1 MKKLL
6 KNRLR
11 RKKQTTPSRI
21 TNDTVA
27 EHRERVIAGGKRYK
41 YPLQYTRRKLISN
54 TIIIAAVTVVAM
66 LILGWWQLY
75 IAQNS
80 NAFFYRLT
88 RLAPIP
94 VASVDGEAAKY
105 SDYLLNYR
113 ASEHYLK
120 RYDEIRP
127 DSDDG
132 RLQLQYKRREAL
144 DIALADAYA
153 RQVAREHGLSVSN
166 EEVEQVTASL
176 RSAAN
181 GVLSE
186 ETSNVSLQRVL
197 GLSND
202 DLALLVRN
210 SLLRAKAAFAID
222 QQADRMKR
230 TVADAINSA
239 DNDLEKAAA
248 ALNRERDGSVQ
259 YGVSGL
265 VNTSV
270 SFGGIPARQIAEMDV
285 NQVTTTPIQS
295 VTSDGY
301 YFVKLLQK
309 NDTQV
314 NFAFIRIPLTEFSK
328 RLQQLKDDDKVNE
341 YITIR
346 IDQPDE
352 QSNSEEE

>member
-1 MKKLL
+1 MKKLFQ
-6 KNRLR
+6 KRHS
-11 RKKQTTPSRI
+11 KKAPSRI
-21 TNDTVA
+21 TNETVA
-27 EHRERVIAGGKRYK
+27 EHRERIIAGGKRYK

-54 TIIIAAVTVVAM
+54 TIIIAVVAIMAM

-80 NAFFYRLT
+80 SAFFYRLT
-88 RLAPIP
+88 RLAPVP
-94 VASVDGEAAKY
+94 VASVDGTQARY

-132 RLQLQYKRREAL
+132 RLQLQYKQREAL
-144 DIALADAYA
+144 DIALADAFA
-153 RQVAREHGLSVSN
+153 RQVAREHGLSVSQ
-166 EEVEQVTASL
+166 EEIDSVISNL

-181 GVLSE
+181 GILSE
-186 ETSNVSLQRVL
+186 ETSSVSLQRVL
-197 GLSND
+197 GLSGD
-202 DLALLVRN
+202 DLSLLVRN
-210 SLLRAKAAFAID
+210 SLLRSKAAFAVD
-222 QQADRMKR
+222 DEADSMRR
-230 TVADAINSA
+230 VVSDAIAKN
-239 DNDLEKAAA
+239 DDDLEKAAQT
-248 ALNRERDGSVQ
+248 LNQEREGSVL

-270 SFGGIPARQIAEMDV
+270 SIGGISASQIADMEV
-285 NQVTTTPIQS
+285 GQVSRTPLQS
-295 VTSDGY
+295 VTTDGY

-314 NFAFIRIPLTEFSK
+314 NFSFIRIPLTEFSK
-328 RLQQLKDDDKVNE
+328 RLQNLKDEGKVNE

-346 IDQPDE
+346 IDQPE
-352 QSNSEEE
+352 QSDSQESQ

>member
-1 MKKLL
+1 MKKLFQ
-6 KNRLR
+6 KR
-11 RKKQTTPSRI
+11 RSKKAPSRI
-21 TNDTVA
+21 TNETVA
-27 EHRERVIAGGKRYK
+27 EHRERIIAGGKRYK

-54 TIIIAAVTVVAM
+54 TIIIAAVALLAM

-75 IAQNS
+75 VAQNS
-80 NAFFYRLT
+80 SAFFYRLT
-88 RLAPIP
+88 RIAPVP
-94 VASVDGEAAKY
+94 VASVDGVQARY

-132 RLQLQYKRREAL
+132 RLQLQYKQREAL

-153 RQVAREHGLSVSN
+153 RQVAREHNLSISQEEIDAVTSN
-166 EEVEQVTASL
+166 L

-186 ETSNVSLQRVL
+186 ETSSVSLQRVL
-197 GLSND
+197 GLSGD
-202 DLALLVRN
+202 DLSLLVRN
-210 SLLRAKAAFAID
+210 SLLRSKAAFAID
-222 QQADRMKR
+222 EEADGMRR
-230 TVADAINSA
+230 VVSDAIAKN
-239 DNDLEKAAA
+239 DDDLEKAAQE
-248 ALNRERDGSVQ
+248 LNQQREGSVL

-270 SFGGIPARQIAEMDV
+270 SIGGISARQIADMEV
-285 NQVTTTPIQS
+285 GQVSRTPVQS

-314 NFAFIRIPLTEFSK
+314 NFAFIRIPLTEFSS
-328 RLQQLKDDDKVNE
+328 RLQSLKDEGKVNE

-346 IDQPDE
+346 IDQPE
-352 QSNSEEE
+352 QSNNEEDQ